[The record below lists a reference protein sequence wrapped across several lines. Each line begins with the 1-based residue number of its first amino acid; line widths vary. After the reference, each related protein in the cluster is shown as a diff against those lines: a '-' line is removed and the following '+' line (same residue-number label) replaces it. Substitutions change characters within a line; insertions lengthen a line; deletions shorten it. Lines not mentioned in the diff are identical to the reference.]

1 MVEFPVIIWSLDV
14 KDGKWTDM
22 RQRKVQRRDFVVA
35 VMNTHVPKRLEQL
48 INHLTFRDCVHVTVL
63 VA

>member
-1 MVEFPVIIWSLDV
+1 
-14 KDGKWTDM
+14 M

>member
-22 RQRKVQRRDFVVA
+22 RQSKVQRRDFVVA
-35 VMNTHVPKRLEQL
+35 VMNIHVPKRLEQL
-48 INHLTFRDCVHVTVL
+48 INYFTFRDCVHVTVL